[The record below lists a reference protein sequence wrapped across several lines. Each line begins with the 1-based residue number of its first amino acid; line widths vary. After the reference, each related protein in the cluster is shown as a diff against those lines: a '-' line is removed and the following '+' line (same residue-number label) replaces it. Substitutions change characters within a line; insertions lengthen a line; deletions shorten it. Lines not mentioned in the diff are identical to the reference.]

1 MSAIMKNMELI
12 LADLLFPDQLMKGDM
27 IKSPDQEIVTIKSI
41 TSTDIGFTIEATNDF
56 DELVEFHLTDDDM
69 VSWYVYSPD
78 ND

>member
-1 MSAIMKNMELI
+1 MKNMELI
-12 LADLLFPDQLMKGDM
+12 LADLLFPDQLMEGDM

-41 TSTDIGFTIEATNDF
+41 TSTDIGFTIEAKNDF

-69 VSWYVYSPD
+69 IHWYVYAVN

>member
-1 MSAIMKNMELI
+1 MSATMKNMELI
-12 LADLLFPDQLMKGDM
+12 LADLLFPDQLMEGDM

-41 TSTDIGFTIEATNDF
+41 TSTDIGFTIEAINDL

-69 VSWYVYSPD
+69 VSWYVYSTD